1 MTLTFA
7 HKNIAVCLQL
17 SDTSLEDFDRH
28 DLSMRRVSA
37 RSDNFRSS
45 VEANSLR
52 FSLQDGRVADV
63 CASEDDDVWVVN
75 FKRGIVSALQN
86 TMTSLTSEA
95 TVLEVAIINTWT
107 KSLNIFT
114 LIFCASAD
122 GRNGHL
128 RHGL

>member
-1 MTLTFA
+1 
-7 HKNIAVCLQL
+7 
-17 SDTSLEDFDRH
+17 
-28 DLSMRRVSA
+28 MRRVSA

-95 TVLEVAIINTWT
+95 TVLEVAIKIYCY
-107 KSLNIFT
+107 KIPEYFYIYILYIP
-114 LIFCASAD
+114 AD